1 MSGWKP
7 SSSLTITKDFAL
19 FVTNPLKIYTY
30 LHFQNSIFQK
40 TRHPFRTEKQK
51 LRQKWAKT
59 TFYFAFS
66 YYIMMPGSK
75 GLSPQ
80 DVYKRQLSNSVPRI
94 VKSLFSVFST
104 FSMLSDTVAFSGSHS
119 RIWQL
124 ATICEIIFLYFL

>member
-19 FVTNPLKIYTY
+19 FVTNPLKIYTD

-51 LRQKWAKT
+51 LRKKWAKT
-59 TFYFAFS
+59 TFYFGFS

-75 GLSPQ
+75 GLSPHELAHMWVK
-80 DVYKRQLSNSVPRI
+80 DLRTRPDMSIKMGRKHHDMRIAGRI
-94 VKSLFSVFST
+94 VGVRSTKQSVGIKVGGF
-104 FSMLSDTVAFSGSHS
+104 
-119 RIWQL
+119 
-124 ATICEIIFLYFL
+124 